1 MGESQRRAGGPD
13 PTGCCW
19 SGNLGRGISGCMLYG
34 EHYQVDKHFLICYLP
49 GIATKLQILI
59 KSLTV
64 KTINSEATDMTK
76 IVQAKEGALLM
87 S

>member
-1 MGESQRRAGGPD
+1 MNHREGLVAQIPQAAVGQGTWAEAFQGACS
-13 PTGCCW
+13 T
-19 SGNLGRGISGCMLYG
+19 
-34 EHYQVDKHFLICYLP
+34 EKHFLICYLP